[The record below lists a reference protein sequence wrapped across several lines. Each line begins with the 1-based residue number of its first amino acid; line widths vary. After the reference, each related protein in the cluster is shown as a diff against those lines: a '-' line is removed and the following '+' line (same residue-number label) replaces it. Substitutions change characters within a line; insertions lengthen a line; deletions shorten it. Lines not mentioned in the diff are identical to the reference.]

1 MELLI
6 LGGTF
11 DPPHL
16 GHLHLA
22 DMASKHFG
30 GLPVLFVPAHTPAH
44 KRDQDVSP
52 APVRLAMVE
61 AALAGTEWRAETL
74 ELDRGGTSYTIET
87 VREIKKRYNLTEPPG
102 LIMGDDLAEGFSRWR
117 NPEEILEEAQ
127 IVLATR
133 QGGVAF
139 PYPHVALANAVLPI
153 SSSDIRRRIREDR
166 AFRFLVPAGVYDY
179 IINQGMYGYRR

>member
-30 GLPVLFVPAHTPAH
+30 GLPVLFIPAHSPAH
-44 KRDQDVSP
+44 KSGQDVSP
-52 APVRLAMVE
+52 APVRLAMLE
-61 AALAGTEWRAETL
+61 AALAGTEWRPETL
-74 ELDRGGTSYTIET
+74 ELERGGTSYTVET
-87 VREIKKRYNLTEPPG
+87 VRELKERYNLKEPPG

-117 NPEEILEEAQ
+117 NPEEILQETQ
-127 IVLATR
+127 IVLAVR
-133 QGGVAF
+133 QGGVPF
-139 PYPHVALANAVLPI
+139 PYPHVGLDNAILPI
-153 SSSDIRRRIREDR
+153 SSSDIRERIRDGR
-166 AFRFLVPAGVYDY
+166 AFRFLLPSGVYDY
-179 IINQGMYGYRR
+179 IVKQGMYGYRR